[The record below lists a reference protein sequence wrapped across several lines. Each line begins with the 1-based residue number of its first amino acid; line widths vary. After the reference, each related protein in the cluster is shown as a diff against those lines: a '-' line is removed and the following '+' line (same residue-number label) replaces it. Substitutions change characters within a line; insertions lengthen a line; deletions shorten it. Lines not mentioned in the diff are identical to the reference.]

1 MKLTAETPAF
11 ALESLEV
18 IPRAMSTAG
27 ITTTPAPYSADQNT
41 DTLPI
46 TAPARQATVKPT
58 ATWVATTL
66 HGDTGGFRSRRAF
79 AS

>member
-1 MKLTAETPAF
+1 
-11 ALESLEV
+11 
-18 IPRAMSTAG
+18 
-27 ITTTPAPYSADQNT
+27 
-41 DTLPI
+41 
-46 TAPARQATVKPT
+46 VKPT